1 MTQATQLVTL
11 AILLI
16 MQVLLI
22 GTYLLKMCCLPS
34 SVTLVFA
41 LPMGALVITGIPF
54 AVLLQRPTRTPA
66 GRLPRPIATT
76 LGAWTSAMVMRTPA
90 TSIAPCRYG
99 ASGRKDFGKFDL
111 VFDLLA

>member
-54 AVLLQRPTRTPA
+54 AVLLQRPSR
-66 GRLPRPIATT
+66 ATT
-76 LGAWTSAMVMRTPA
+76 GHLPSTLASSLGTWASAMVVRPT
-90 TSIAPCRYG
+90 TTRIAPFRYG